1 MANARS
7 ASTRGDG
14 SAMRCLKRVGL
25 RPTRQRLALAGLLF
39 GDSYRH
45 VTAEALHGEAVEAGV
60 RVSLATIYNTLHQF
74 VKVGLLDEVVVDPG
88 KSYFDT
94 NTAEHH
100 HFYHEDIGRL
110 EDIPGGSVVLDR
122 LPEPP
127 AGTRIGSVDVVIRVT
142 GDR

>member
-1 MANARS
+1 MGVKVDGNPYRS
-7 ASTRGDG
+7 LEPFDQIIGFKGREKPGHVLYTD
-14 SAMRCLKRVGL
+14 RVGPQVL
-25 RPTRQRLALAGLLF
+25 ELF
-39 GDSYRH
+39 
-45 VTAEALHGEAVEAGV
+45 
-60 RVSLATIYNTLHQF
+60 
-74 VKVGLLDEVVVDPG
+74 GLLDEVVVDPG

-110 EDIPGGSVVLDR
+110 EDIPGDSVVLGR